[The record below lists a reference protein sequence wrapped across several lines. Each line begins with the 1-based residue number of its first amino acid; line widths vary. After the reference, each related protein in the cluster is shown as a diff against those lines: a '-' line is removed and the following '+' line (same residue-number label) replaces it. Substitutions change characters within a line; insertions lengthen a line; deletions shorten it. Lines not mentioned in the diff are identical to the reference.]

1 MISCPECGRNVRK
14 TILFCPK
21 CSAKLEPNKKEY
33 KSNNMPVSFDNLTYI
48 ESEENEQIIKQLK
61 NRKFGGLKQFNL
73 KLDIENLSRIKGF
86 EKLKCLDVIKGI
98 DYHSYQQDAVFK
110 VLRDFKGRSI
120 IADDVGLGKTIEAG
134 MILKEYILHGLV
146 KKVIILVPKSVMGQ
160 WKRELK
166 DKFLEDFHVFD
177 NSKDFFISNK
187 GEERIIT
194 TYQIAEIKKD
204 LLKEV
209 DWDILIID
217 EAHRLRNKKNGWF
230 FINQYL
236 RTKYFLML
244 TATPL
249 QNRLKDLYNLVSLID
264 PTIFGSSR
272 SFSSAYTV
280 KGDPM
285 KPFAPI
291 KLRNTLM
298 NNVMI
303 RRKMGE
309 TDIYLPERI
318 VKIIPVKL
326 SDEEKKIYD
335 QVTYFARKEHRY
347 YNETDKRSDEIFLSL
362 ALQKGVVSSVFAV
375 KKTLNK
381 IVNNLNLRKATRK
394 RAQEIFDESDN
405 VKIITKAK
413 VLLSLIKKEIKQEKV
428 IIFTERLATQDFLF
442 KFLSDNGYKGNIV
455 KFGCSGN
462 IEKDKKHFSEQKQIL
477 LSTDKGSEGSNF
489 QFCNVM
495 INYDLHWNPMRIE
508 QRIGRIHRIGQKKK
522 VYIYNLASKDTIE
535 ENIVEILF
543 SKLRLFREVIG
554 EPDAILANLE
564 RDIRKFIFSSKNYRE
579 EAKKLEEYGNLKRE
593 EERIIKKNREYI

>member
-1 MISCPECGRNVRK
+1 MISCPECGRKVRK
-14 TILFCPK
+14 TLLFCTK
-21 CSAKLEPNKKEY
+21 CSAKLEPNKKEH
-33 KSNNMPVSFDNLTYI
+33 KSANVSFDFDNLNYI
-48 ESEENEQIIKQLK
+48 ESEENEQIIKQFK
-61 NRKFGGLKQFNL
+61 DKKFENIKKYNL
-73 KLDIENLSRIKGF
+73 RLDIENISRIKGF
-86 EKLKCLDVIKGI
+86 EKLKCLDMIKGI

-146 KKVIILVPKSVMGQ
+146 KKALILVPKSVMGQ
-160 WKRELK
+160 WKSELK
-166 DKFLEDFHVFD
+166 DKFLENFNVFE
-177 NSKDFFISNK
+177 NSKDLVISNK
-187 GEERIIT
+187 SEERIIT

-285 KPFAPI
+285 KPFAPL
-291 KLRNTLM
+291 KLKNTLL

-303 RRKMGE
+303 RRKKGE

-318 VKIIPVKL
+318 VKIITVKL
-326 SDEEKKIYD
+326 SDKEKEIYD

-347 YNETDKRSDEIFLSL
+347 YMDHDRGSDEIFLSL

-375 KKTLNK
+375 KETLRK
-381 IVNNLNLRKATRK
+381 IANNLNLKDKTRE
-394 RAQEIFDESDN
+394 RAQEIFDESN
-405 VKIITKAK
+405 GVKTVAKAK
-413 VLLSLIKKEIKQEKV
+413 VLLSLLKKEIKEDKV

-442 KFLSDNGYKGNIV
+442 KFLSDKGYEGKIV
-455 KFGCSGN
+455 KFGGN
-462 IEKDKKHFSEQKQIL
+462 IEKDKKEFSEQKQIL

-489 QFCNVM
+489 QFCSAMV
-495 INYDLHWNPMRIE
+495 NYDLHWNPMRIE

-522 VYIYNLASKDTIE
+522 VHIYNLASKDTIE

-579 EAKKLEEYGNLKRE
+579 EAKKLEEYGNQKRE